1 MEEKELRAVVIAT
14 LKTIAPEVEEG
25 DLRPDRP
32 LRNQVD
38 LDSMDWLN
46 FLIGLHEKLKVDIP
60 EADYAKLVTL
70 GDVLDYLQKKLNKK
84 GGFRRPSFFLALDQ
98 AIARRRLMR
107 SSVAGWVLNRPRRP
121 PPESGF
127 MIIICAVSGCASA
140 VCMGMPRA

>member
-1 MEEKELRAVVIAT
+1 MNEEEIRAVVIAT

-60 EADYAKLVTL
+60 EADYARLVTL
-70 GDVLDYLQKKLNKK
+70 GDVLDYLKKKL
-84 GGFRRPSFFLALDQ
+84 A
-98 AIARRRLMR
+98 
-107 SSVAGWVLNRPRRP
+107 
-121 PPESGF
+121 
-127 MIIICAVSGCASA
+127 
-140 VCMGMPRA
+140 

>member
-1 MEEKELRAVVIAT
+1 MEENELRAVVVAT

-60 EADYAKLVTL
+60 EADYARLVTL
-70 GDVLDYLQKKLNKK
+70 GDVLDYLKAKLK
-84 GGFRRPSFFLALDQ
+84 
-98 AIARRRLMR
+98 
-107 SSVAGWVLNRPRRP
+107 
-121 PPESGF
+121 
-127 MIIICAVSGCASA
+127 
-140 VCMGMPRA
+140 

>member
-1 MEEKELRAVVIAT
+1 MNEEELRAAVIAT

-70 GDVLDYLQKKLNKK
+70 GDVLDYLGGKLAK
-84 GGFRRPSFFLALDQ
+84 
-98 AIARRRLMR
+98 
-107 SSVAGWVLNRPRRP
+107 
-121 PPESGF
+121 
-127 MIIICAVSGCASA
+127 
-140 VCMGMPRA
+140 